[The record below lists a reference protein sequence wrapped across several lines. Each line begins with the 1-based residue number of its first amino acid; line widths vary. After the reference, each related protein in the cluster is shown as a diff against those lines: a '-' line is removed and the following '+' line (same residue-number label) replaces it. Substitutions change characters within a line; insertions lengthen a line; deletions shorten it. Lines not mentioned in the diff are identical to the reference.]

1 MSADAAEAQAGL
13 ATGPISADAPTGQ
26 WVRYEAEFEE
36 LKVEMDKIAAL
47 RADEVDWPK
56 VVSLST
62 GILES
67 KSKDVLVAAW
77 LCLGLLNR
85 QGYGGLAQGLA
96 TIHQLSATYWDTLFP
111 ETKRMRARISALDW
125 LNERV
130 AQAVGNKKT
139 SAGDKD
145 PLATCITA
153 IEGLDNLLREK
164 LAGEAPSL
172 SDVKRALKSKHDE
185 IKVAAPA
192 PPQPQPGVAPAGAV
206 EGTAPAATATAA
218 PAFAPGEDID
228 KSLNKIWGMFRD
240 AAPGLRE
247 SRPQDPTAYRLARLG
262 AWMPMQQLP
271 PHTDGITRMQPMGAS
286 GALVEQYDGMAAAS
300 DWNNLLQQAES
311 QFEKSVLWLDAQ
323 RYVAMALEG
332 LGYTDAL
339 RAVKAECSLLVGRF
353 PTLGNLKFSNETP
366 FATDDA
372 KSWLRSELGGGGG
385 GDDGGAVAVY
395 VPAGEQDD
403 VIDRVV
409 TEAKELVK
417 KKKAVQATAILRDAV
432 DNAVSRRQRFRR
444 RLALAR
450 FLTEMKQHRLAV
462 AQLECLDE
470 DIDRYH
476 LEEWDPAVASQVL
489 SLYVA
494 CHKQLL
500 KGEWKALPDAAQIA
514 EKIFSRLARIDTT
527 AALGLSK

>member
-1 MSADAAEAQAGL
+1 
-13 ATGPISADAPTGQ
+13 
-26 WVRYEAEFEE
+26 
-36 LKVEMDKIAAL
+36 
-47 RADEVDWPK
+47 
-56 VVSLST
+56 
-62 GILES
+62 
-67 KSKDVLVAAW
+67 
-77 LCLGLLNR
+77 LLNR

-96 TIHQLSATYWDTLFP
+96 TLQHLSGTYWDTLFP

-125 LNERV
+125 LNERG
-130 AQAVGNKKT
+130 AQAVENRKT
-139 SAGDKD
+139 SGAGDKD
-145 PLATCITA
+145 PLAGCIAA
-153 IEGLDNLLREK
+153 IESLDGLLREK
-164 LAGEAPSL
+164 LGGEAPSL

-185 IKVAAPA
+185 IKVAAP
-192 PPQPQPGVAPAGAV
+192 PQPQAAAAAAGAV
-206 EGTAPAATATAA
+206 AGATPVAAPAVAAA

-228 KSLNKIWGMFRD
+228 KTLNKIWGMFRD

-262 AWMPMQQLP
+262 AWMPMQQVP
-271 PHTDGITRMQPMGAS
+271 PNTDGITRMQPMGAS
-286 GALVEQYDGMAAAS
+286 GAIVEQYDGMVAQS
-300 DWNNLLQQAES
+300 DWNSLLQQAES

-332 LGYTDAL
+332 LGYADAV
-339 RAVKAECSLLVGRF
+339 RAVKAECSLLINRF
-353 PTLGNLKFSNETP
+353 PTLTNLKFSNETP
-366 FATDDA
+366 FASDDA
-372 KSWLRSELGGGGG
+372 KSWLRQELGGGGG
-385 GDDGGAVAVY
+385 GDDGGAAAVY
-395 VPAGEQDD
+395 VPAGEEDD
-403 VIDRVV
+403 EIDRVV
-409 TEAKELVK
+409 LEAKELVK

-476 LEEWDPAVASQVL
+476 LEEWDPGVASQVL

-500 KGEWKALPDAAQIA
+500 KGEWKTLPDAAQIA